1 MNNTTTLKSQFLL
14 RPDITFLNFGS
25 FGACPKPVFD
35 DYQHWQL
42 MLEREPI
49 QFFAF
54 QSAENLKKS
63 REALSSFVHC
73 HADDIVF
80 MSNPTTAINTIANSF
95 PLNKGDE
102 ILTTDLEYGAMDR
115 TWQYYCDKN
124 GASYIRQ
131 HISLPLVSKEIFIKQ
146 FWEGY
151 TPNTKAIFISQITSS
166 TALKLPVEEICLEAK
181 QRGLI
186 TIVDGAHVPAQMPLN
201 LNQLNAD
208 IYTGA
213 CHKWMMAPKGCS
225 FLYVAK
231 HIQNLINPL
240 IVSWGYKSAAPS
252 HSQFLDYHQMNGT
265 RDLAPYLSLPR
276 AIQFMSDNN
285 WAEVSANCRKLAQ
298 SNYQR
303 FCTLLGSLPNCPI
316 SDEFLGQM
324 CSIAIRTSAPEQ
336 LQRLLYDKYK
346 IEIPVM
352 RHDKAVYIRYSIQA
366 FNSPSDLDVL
376 YNALA
381 EIIDTTDLITI

>member
-1 MNNTTTLKSQFLL
+1 MNNATTFKPQFLL

-73 HADDIVF
+73 HSDDIVF

-231 HIQNLINPL
+231 HMQNLINPL

-265 RDLAPYLSLPR
+265 RDLAPYFTLPR
-276 AIQFMSDNN
+276 AIQFMNDNN
-285 WAEVSANCRKLAQ
+285 WTEVSANCRKLAQ
-298 SNYQR
+298 SNYHR
-303 FCTLLGSLPNCPI
+303 FCTLLGSVPNCPI

-324 CSIAIRTSAPEQ
+324 CSIAVRTSAPEQ

-346 IEIPVM
+346 IELPVM
-352 RHDKAVYIRYSIQA
+352 RHDKAVYMRYSIQA